1 MQPPL
6 RLSHLSILL
15 AGALCVSA
23 IPAQIGGRPPIKPGE
38 FGFSVADAN
47 ANASAGTLCSG
58 FSCTAATLNTKAGQ
72 KLTLSLRAPQNARY
86 FVIIGPTKPAL
97 CVTVPGFLNKHVV
110 PVVIL
115 LPGVVN
121 QVDRGPR
128 CFGYM
133 DSFSATIPSA
143 TAKGT
148 QAAVQ
153 ALAMVTTANGRK
165 LPAFSSP
172 VKIVVQ

>member
-1 MQPPL
+1 MQLPL
-6 RLSHLSILL
+6 RLPHLSILL

-23 IPAQIGGRPPIKPGE
+23 IPAQIGARPPIKPGE
-38 FGFSVADAN
+38 FGFSVADS
-47 ANASAGTLCSG
+47 NASAGTLCSG

-72 KLTLSLRAPQNARY
+72 TLTLSLRAPQNARY
-86 FVIIGPTKPAL
+86 FVIIGPAKPAL
-97 CVTVPGFLNKHVV
+97 CVTFPGFLNKHVV

-148 QAAVQ
+148 QAAAQ
-153 ALAMVTTANGRK
+153 ALAIVSTANGRT

-172 VKIVVQ
+172 VNIVVQ

>member
-1 MQPPL
+1 MQLPL
-6 RLSHLSILL
+6 RLPHLSLLL

-23 IPAQIGGRPPIKPGE
+23 IPAQISGRPPIKPGE
-38 FGFSVADAN
+38 FGFSVADSS
-47 ANASAGTLCSG
+47 ASAGTPCSG

-72 KLTLSLRAPQNARY
+72 KLTLSIRAPQNARY

-97 CVTVPGFLNKHVV
+97 CATVPGFVNKHVV

-133 DSFSATIPSA
+133 DSFSATIPSG
-143 TAKGT
+143 TPRGT

-153 ALAMVTTANGRK
+153 ALAEVTTANGRK